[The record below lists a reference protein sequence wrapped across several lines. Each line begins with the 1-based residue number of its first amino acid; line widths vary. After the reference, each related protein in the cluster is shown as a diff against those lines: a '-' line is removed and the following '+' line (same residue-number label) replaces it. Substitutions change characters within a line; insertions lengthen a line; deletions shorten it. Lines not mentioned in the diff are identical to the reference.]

1 MNKKDKQ
8 LLEIFKQRVIKKF
21 PMAHIIAYG
30 SRARGDATS
39 ESDFDICI
47 VLRHTDSATNEI
59 IRDIAWE
66 IGFENES
73 VITMVILDDDQF
85 NNGPMSESSLVK
97 NIKSEGVYA

>member
-8 LLEIFKQRVIKKF
+8 LLEIFKQRVTKKI
-21 PMAHIIAYG
+21 PTAHIIAFG
-30 SRARGDATS
+30 SRAREDASS

-47 VLRHTDSATNEI
+47 VLEQTDFETNEI

-66 IGFENES
+66 IGFENDC
-73 VITMVILDDDQF
+73 VITMVILDDNQF